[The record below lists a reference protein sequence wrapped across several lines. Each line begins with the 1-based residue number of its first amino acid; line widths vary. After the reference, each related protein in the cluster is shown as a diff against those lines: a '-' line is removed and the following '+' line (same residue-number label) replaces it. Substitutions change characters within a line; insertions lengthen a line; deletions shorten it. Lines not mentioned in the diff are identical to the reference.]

1 MSKSYCDALYLEGFL
16 LKLTLDKARGW
27 RLCEHRCVPPVTGHP
42 LCSKNQRSAGDAEDT
57 LRPCFRQ
64 QWCHLWPHRL
74 NSKCDPAQADQ
85 RVVWLSAGTTG
96 SKANRLPKP
105 TGPVVGWCPSTL
117 RPSSKARPQ
126 VSRASRQRNEKGGLR
141 CSGF

>member
-1 MSKSYCDALYLEGFL
+1 MSTGVSPQFRDTSCAQR
-16 LKLTLDKARGW
+16 TRGV
-27 RLCEHRCVPPVTGHP
+27 L
-42 LCSKNQRSAGDAEDT
+42 GDAEDT

-105 TGPVVGWCPSTL
+105 TGPVVGWYVTGVPAL
-117 RPSSKARPQ
+117 
-126 VSRASRQRNEKGGLR
+126 
-141 CSGF
+141 